1 MILLSCI
8 SEEGPVAVQQSDTS
22 LAIQE
27 ARTWFGAE
35 EEFVVQGGLFKSNR
49 VNTQLKKLDWKKS
62 LVHEGSNVI
71 EVELD
76 YNYHGVPTNG
86 EKSTEEIREK
96 QKKSFYR
103 MILIPEENGEY
114 SGAILK
120 FFPDQGITDQ
130 DNILLNNYSTVS
142 PEYSGK
148 VELVTWDET
157 LIKGWRI
164 KNGVVIKYITPA
176 KQLTGKRNNGSIQ
189 SRGGCTTYTERD
201 CITYQG
207 VTDCYDNIP
216 VVECDEDQDADEY
229 SEGGGSS
236 RPTFS
241 STKWHGFSPG
251 FSTGGASSEQKLQNY
266 IAGIKDPD
274 AKRKAQLEYLK
285 THGGSQFVG
294 LVNELLAVSGL
305 KMGDIAEI
313 NKIVNNVYLQQKG
326 KFMMAIFSPENLSQ
340 ILLLYS
346 SNISTALRNKV
357 FSTVPKYA
365 VKESSKILLPL
376 GRGSTG
382 RVVANNL
389 TEKLAMKEIMSN
401 PTLGKTV
408 ITGLK
413 DSRWLGWNKM
423 QYIHTAMNGTKT
435 TIHYVGKFEKGVL
448 KYVDDFKFN

>member
-1 MILLSCI
+1 MKPFPCPTRTKNNYGIVNRGTSILLLLVNMVLLSCI
-8 SEEGPVAVQQSDTS
+8 SEEEPVTVQQSDTS
-22 LAIQE
+22 LALQE

-35 EEFVVQGGLFKSNR
+35 DEFAVPENPFQSSR
-49 VNTQLKKLDWKKS
+49 VNRQIKRLQWDGS
-62 LVHEGSNVI
+62 LVHKGSNVI

-76 YNYHGVPTNG
+76 YNYHSVPTNG

-130 DNILLNNYSTVS
+130 DNILLNNYSTIS
-142 PEYSGK
+142 PGYSGK
-148 VELVTWDET
+148 VELVTWNEKM
-157 LIKGWRI
+157 IKGWRV
-164 KNGVVIKYITPA
+164 KNGEVIKYITPV
-176 KQLTGKRNNGSIQ
+176 KQLNGKRNNGSIQ
-189 SRGGCTTYTERD
+189 SRGGCTTYTESD

-216 VVECDEDQDADEY
+216 VVECDEDQAGDEY
-229 SEGGGSS
+229 ADVGGSS

-251 FSTGGASSEQKLQNY
+251 FSTGGASSEQKQQNY

-294 LVNELLAVSGL
+294 LINELLAVSGL

-313 NKIVNNVYLQQKG
+313 NNIINNVYLQLQ
-326 KFMMAIFSPENLSQ
+326 N
-340 ILLLYS
+340 
-346 SNISTALRNKV
+346 
-357 FSTVPKYA
+357 
-365 VKESSKILLPL
+365 
-376 GRGSTG
+376 
-382 RVVANNL
+382 
-389 TEKLAMKEIMSN
+389 
-401 PTLGKTV
+401 
-408 ITGLK
+408 
-413 DSRWLGWNKM
+413 
-423 QYIHTAMNGTKT
+423 
-435 TIHYVGKFEKGVL
+435 VL
-448 KYVDDFKFN
+448 KHGGLY